1 MSAKRCAGNEPVS
14 SNILRIIQEKG
25 YKQCAVAKKAGYS
38 KAVFCNI
45 VNDYRVI
52 RPSDILRIADALG
65 VAPDELL
72 QLNNQGAYGIYPM
85 LYYHQ
90 RKTAGFYTVLCGLFI
105 SAVSYLFQYGLW

>member
-65 VAPDELL
+65 VTPDELL
-72 QLNNQGAYGIYPM
+72 QLNNQGA
-85 LYYHQ
+85 
-90 RKTAGFYTVLCGLFI
+90 
-105 SAVSYLFQYGLW
+105 